1 MNLYLQKNENGVTVV
16 LITVIFILSLVNS
29 NSAEIPYKDEHQNP
43 GKLASDLRGKIK
55 MLSNE
60 EKIPVIIFL
69 DEKDV
74 ELKEIKEINRL
85 KRKYKLIDA
94 ISAELD
100 KGEIEDLKDNPH
112 VKKIY
117 YDRVIHALPIRNDKK
132 IKISTSAETIGA
144 YYVQDH
150 LNYTGRNITVAVI
163 DTGIDYTHPDLG
175 GYFGEGYK
183 VKDGYDFI
191 NEDSDPMDD
200 NGHGTHCAG
209 IVAANGNI
217 KGIAPDA
224 DLLAVKVLDSE
235 GRGNISDVLAG
246 IDWAVANGADI
257 ISLSLGWNEQPND
270 GMEPL
275 DLIVNAA
282 VEKGIVVVAA
292 AGNEGPGTGAIAYP
306 ASAEKVISVGASDD
320 RGTVNT
326 DDDIVADFSCRG
338 PSAFG
343 RFDPDVVA
351 PGVGIYSTVPS
362 ASCEL
367 CDPSGYKSL
376 QGTSMATPHV
386 AGAAALLLEY
396 NRNLTPIMIKSL
408 LIHSAGGITGHPFE
422 AGAGLI
428 NITRAIESG
437 TEVLINNDDCWEE
450 SIIAGMNTTAVL
462 KIKNNHEYSMNFS
475 ISISSLTDIEG
486 DYSIPE
492 TWFEFPES
500 IVLEPS
506 EEKEVQIKF
515 SAHPE
520 ANPGT
525 YGSILKIESN
535 NSEGIRIPIAIT
547 IPLFDTGTIQGI
559 VDDECSIDS
568 PYSCGSDPSDSV
580 DRWGDW
586 KFYQIKNHN
595 GTSIEI
601 TLNWSDS
608 SNDLDLYLFA
618 PNGVLVDVSGEGNTT
633 GEHILLSNPVYHEY
647 WVAVYA
653 YDVIPSKLHFNLT
666 VSYLSSLRVE
676 PSSWQG
682 SASKGETKEI
692 EFYLTNNAAT
702 KTNLHLNI
710 NILQDGDTHSWHFNN
725 QIPPSFCTYQW
736 LRTDLGMDTSK
747 TRYITVNLSW
757 NTDRDLNLIL
767 AYWNDDGD
775 HIFQDNEHYAT
786 RFSSTHDNHQLQEY
800 WERIEYVDIQHYL
813 KNYYDVGVY
822 VCNEDIIKFQG
833 SFNVD
838 VQLYDTSPWSVA
850 QVIPNSI
857 PILNP
862 YQSKNLSVLIDTNS
876 LNENKTY
883 DSFLLIKENSDLAKV
898 PIRLSITATSSTTT
912 TTTTTTTTIWPC
924 DLPGDYPTCGE
935 VTLEE
940 VVDFINLWA
949 QGQAELEDVVNLIN
963 AWAGS

>member
-16 LITVIFILSLVNS
+16 LITVIFILSLVNP

-69 DEKDV
+69 DKKDA
-74 ELKEIKEINRL
+74 ELKEIKDINRL

-117 YDRVIHALPIRNDKK
+117 YDRVIHALPIKNDKK

-224 DLLAVKVLDSE
+224 DLLAVKVLDSNGE
-235 GRGNISDVLAG
+235 GHNSIVLAG
-246 IDWAVANGADI
+246 IDWAVSHGADI
-257 ISLSLGWNEQPND
+257 ITLSLGENQQPND

-292 AGNEGPGTGAIAYP
+292 AGNEGPGTGTIAHP
-306 ASAEKVISVGASDD
+306 ASTEKVISVGASND

-326 DDDIVADFSCRG
+326 DDDTIAEFSCRG

-351 PGVGIYSTVPS
+351 PGVGIYSTWLNESYYS
-362 ASCEL
+362 AT
-367 CDPSGYKSL
+367 
-376 QGTSMATPHV
+376 GTSMSAPHV

-437 TEVLINNDDCWEE
+437 TEALINNDDCWEE

-547 IPLFDTGTIQGI
+547 ISLFDTGTIQGI

-676 PSSWQG
+676 PSSWHGSLNKGEQG
-682 SASKGETKEI
+682 LINFTLINDETPDSNLDLSLILLKNGEGISLTKTIGRTDPDPYDVVWKKSASGLDLENAK
-692 EFYLTNNAAT
+692 YLNASLRWD
-702 KTNLHLNI
+702 N
-710 NILQDGDTHSWHFNN
+710 
-725 QIPPSFCTYQW
+725 PS
-736 LRTDLGMDTSK
+736 
-747 TRYITVNLSW
+747 N
-757 NTDRDLNLIL
+757 DLNLYFVYKEGNFWYISRFRSEHR
-767 AYWNDDGD
+767 NDLLGTGEEDLNG
-775 HIFQDNEHYAT
+775 I
-786 RFSSTHDNHQLQEY
+786 
-800 WERIEYVDIQHYL
+800 DIRYYL
-813 KNYYDVGVY
+813 KKYS
-822 VCNEDIIKFQG
+822 DIGIGIK
-833 SFNVD
+833 
-838 VQLYDTSPWSVA
+838 
-850 QVIPNSI
+850 
-857 PILNP
+857 NP
-862 YQSKNLSVLIDTNS
+862 GGYQSYNLKLNFTDESSWDSAVVVPSNISYLSSNERRTVQVSINTSS
-876 LNENKTY
+876 LTEGKTY
-883 DSFLLIKENSDLAKV
+883 NPFLLIKENSDLAKV

-949 QGQAELEDVVNLIN
+949 QGEADLEDVVNLIN

>member
-1 MNLYLQKNENGVTVV
+1 MNFYPQKNENGVTAV
-16 LITVIFILSLVNS
+16 LITLIFILYLVNS
-29 NSAEIPYKDEHQNP
+29 NSAEIPYKDEHQNL
-43 GKLASDLRGKIK
+43 GKLASDLKSKIK

-69 DEKDV
+69 DKKDA
-74 ELKEIKEINRL
+74 ELKEIKEIKRL

-100 KGEIEDLKDNPH
+100 KEEIEDLKDNPH

-117 YDRVIHALPIRNDKK
+117 YDQVIHALPIKNDKK

-144 YYVQDH
+144 YYVQNY
-150 LNYTGRNITVAVI
+150 LNYSGKNITVAVI

-175 GYFGEGYK
+175 SCFGEGCR

-224 DLLAVKVLDSE
+224 DLLAVKVLGSDGE
-235 GRGNISDVLAG
+235 GPNSIILAG
-246 IDWAVANGADI
+246 IDWAVSHGADVI
-257 ISLSLGWNEQPND
+257 TLSLGENQQPND

-282 VEKGIVVVAA
+282 VEKGVTVVVAV
-292 AGNEGPGTGAIAYP
+292 GNEGPGTGTIGYP

-343 RFDPDVVA
+343 RLDPDVVA
-351 PGVGIYSTVPS
+351 PGVGIYSTWLNESYYS
-362 ASCEL
+362 AT
-367 CDPSGYKSL
+367 
-376 QGTSMATPHV
+376 GTSMSAPHV

-408 LIHSAGGITGHPFE
+408 LIHSASGITGHPFE

-437 TEVLINNDDCWEE
+437 TEALINNDDCWEE

-462 KIKNNHEYSMNFS
+462 KIKNNHKYSMNFS

-520 ANPGT
+520 ANPET
-525 YGSILKIESN
+525 YGSILKIESNNSDN

-547 IPLFDTGTIQGI
+547 IPVFDTGTIQGI
-559 VDDECSIDS
+559 VDNECSIDS
-568 PYSCGSDPSDSV
+568 PDSCGSDPSASV

-595 GTSIEI
+595 GTSLEI
-601 TLNWSDS
+601 ILNWSDS

-618 PNGVLVDVSGEGNTT
+618 PNGVLVDVSGEGNST

-647 WVAVYA
+647 WVAIYA
-653 YDVIPSKLHFNLT
+653 YDITPSKLHFNLT
-666 VSYLSSLRVE
+666 ISYLSSLRID
-676 PSSWQG
+676 PPSWQG
-682 SASKGETKEI
+682 SLNKGEQGLINFTLINDETPDSNLDLSLILLKNRESISLTETIGCTDPDPYDVVWKKSTSGINLEDARYLNASLRWDNPSNDLDLYFVYKEGN
-692 EFYLTNNAAT
+692 FW
-702 KTNLHLNI
+702 NI
-710 NILQDGDTHSWHFNN
+710 SRFRSEHRN
-725 QIPPSFCTYQW
+725 
-736 LRTDLGMDTSK
+736 DLLGTGEE
-747 TRYITVNLSW
+747 
-757 NTDRDLNLIL
+757 DLNGI
-767 AYWNDDGD
+767 
-775 HIFQDNEHYAT
+775 
-786 RFSSTHDNHQLQEY
+786 
-800 WERIEYVDIQHYL
+800 DIKYYL
-813 KNYYDVGVY
+813 KKYS
-822 VCNEDIIKFQG
+822 DIGIGIK
-833 SFNVD
+833 
-838 VQLYDTSPWSVA
+838 
-850 QVIPNSI
+850 
-857 PILNP
+857 NP
-862 YQSKNLSVLIDTNS
+862 GGYQSYNLKLNFTDESSWDSAVVVPSSISYLSSNERRTVQVSINTSS
-876 LNENKTY
+876 LTEGKTY
-883 DSFLLIKENSDLAKV
+883 NPFLLIKENSDLARI
-898 PIRLSITATSSTTT
+898 PIRLSILQGECSLVGNYP
-912 TTTTTTTTIWPC
+912 PC
-924 DLPGDYPTCGE
+924 DE
-935 VTLEE
+935 VTLSE
-940 VVDFINLWA
+940 VVDLINLWA
-949 QGQAELEDVVNLIN
+949 QGQASLSEVVDLIN
-963 AWAGS
+963 AWAAE